1 MMGALYEELI
11 KYLSILFPD
20 SKKLFDAP
28 DQPTDTMGALQ
39 QRLKKYQDSE
49 AEAKEQG
56 NSSKA
61 RRMGRIAKVDKR
73 TNHGHRS
80 IGYNVFH
87 PS

>member
-61 RRMGRIAKVDKR
+61 RRMGRIAKVDKHA
-73 TNHGHRS
+73 NHGHRS
-80 IGYNVFH
+80 VGYVSH
-87 PS
+87 PSY